1 METINTIL
9 GEEANI
15 YALENKVTVNADGED
30 DSLALQDAYLAG
42 ANRMNEEL
50 TKRFIMYS
58 KDISHIKHPVGR
70 ELLTAIIFDEALFPH
85 ISEVYLWQRY
95 AEVELDTN
103 SVETINKSAQ
113 DIVNDHPL
121 LFASA
126 NVIGYSLRLY
136 YSQELMEKINS

>member
-1 METINTIL
+1 METINSIL

-30 DSLALQDAYLAG
+30 DSLTIQDAYLAG
-42 ANRMNEEL
+42 ANRLNEEL

-58 KDISHIKHPVGR
+58 KDISNVKHPVGR
-70 ELLTAIIFDEALFPH
+70 ELLTAIISDEALFPH

-95 AEVELDTN
+95 AEMELDTN
-103 SVETINKSAQ
+103 CAETINNSAQ
-113 DIVNDHPL
+113 NIVSNHPS

-126 NVIGYSLRLY
+126 NVTGYSLRLY
-136 YSQELMEKINS
+136 YSQKLAEKIKE